1 VNKTPN
7 QRWSEE
13 ISKYKKKCQEILKIS
28 KSIRYVGLVNTYG
41 RTLTGMI
48 RPGTSILLKTESA
61 RNEFFLVST
70 LFSMRNKIS
79 SAIGNMDYAI
89 FKHSMIT
96 LIVFQSK
103 DGIYYISINKNVT
116 PENIAK
122 LIMKIKRVV

>member
-1 VNKTPN
+1 MNKTPN

-28 KSIRYVGLVNTYG
+28 QSIRYVGLVNSYG
-41 RTLTGMI
+41 RTLTGII
-48 RPGTSILLKTESA
+48 RPGTGILLKTESA

-122 LIMKIKRVV
+122 LIMKIKKVV